1 MPTAGLGTRGGL
13 DRGRI
18 PPTYYQVGTPHSPR
32 SKSAGRTMLQLQ
44 KVLVVSRVL
53 QSSPVEGGLLPL
65 YALSAPSVHIVP
77 LSVHRPHY
85 ATLSLR
91 YFVAALC
98 AARSSR
104 QRWVD
109 FLLTRFDRR

>member
-1 MPTAGLGTRGGL
+1 M
-13 DRGRI
+13 
-18 PPTYYQVGTPHSPR
+18 PPTHYQIGTPHSPR
-32 SKSAGRTMLQLQ
+32 SKSAGRTMLQMQ

-65 YALSAPSVHIVP
+65 YALSAPSIHIVP

-91 YFVAALC
+91 YFVAAVP
-98 AARSSR
+98 RP
-104 QRWVD
+104 Q
-109 FLLTRFDRR
+109 